1 MIAWVFDHVR
11 DARRWTA
18 ALTVLGAILLS
29 VGCSSKIGSNGSASG
44 ASGPRAVITPIGQIP
59 TSAAGVDPV
68 TITVRSGADVV
79 LSAKESDGG
88 AAALTQ
94 FTWSKVSGPNLPR
107 SPDPGALTYRNNN
120 TVSFTVPQVTSA
132 SDPIKIQLTIKT
144 SNGGTA
150 SANAVVNILPADDQ
164 NRFLIPPQT
173 AASASDNHF
182 VISVLSSDGLG
193 TSTANPLPDARP
205 ACIQVA
211 RQITYTARDGTQHT
225 TPASGS
231 GSLTPL
237 HADVT
242 WAQGTVVTPTHGDSD
257 IDDAVQSYTNPRASF
272 VIPSVNDEEL
282 FELYNQPPTQPGSQL
297 VPSDIDSASLQL
309 SVQAVPGTCAS
320 PTGAASSLTVALLA
334 QTDSSD
340 ARLHVIQHSTAGS
353 TLSLDADVLRT
364 SLGTQPVQT
373 KASARAYYQAID
385 PSAYT
390 DHDSKATLSGWL
402 TANCFDPKSA
412 DYGTGKAA
420 ANGAHGVYTNN
431 FDLGFGRDMYF
442 IQCTADQQ
450 DQYGN
455 TTAHAGDMAS
465 VVINYPTLE
474 QAALKDSPIIAVA
487 MEYSAAPDGSGRR
500 FPKFYIYA
508 PDDRTGELNR
518 VLSANFDRRGQKFLP
533 GACTV
538 CHGGNLPSLPQT
550 FVGPSMTA
558 GLAQPTAC
566 AAGASFD
573 TTACYPLV
581 ADPTSTATCNQATG
595 SNGCLAA
602 GDIDSAFLPW
612 DADAFLYS
620 DAASTANRDPAFLG
634 TLIAK
639 TAFTRQAQ
647 EPNLKALNRLAYATW
662 QPEIEAIGLNKVP
675 IDRYA
680 AVRTLVEQWYGG
692 SAFPNATYT
701 DLSGDS
707 IPPGWKN
714 QPAATPIYHEV
725 FARNCRT
732 CHMVNANPQVQFS
745 GFNDPDAG
753 GHNLAG
759 DGYTLFNSS
768 FTQTTKLGQSYVFQ
782 QGIMPLARLTMDR
795 FWVDFA
801 NPTEPAKSSAALLAS
816 ALNLSGTNAT
826 LGAPLASVTTT
837 IGTSSAPAESDLTCS
852 STTQNAITRGDTIR
866 LSADSSNFAA
876 NPTWNLSYSSC
887 DPKFSSSSV
896 LVGSNTSLG
905 AFNPDK
911 PGLYTATLNV
921 DNGGAAK
928 SQQTASFLLAN
939 KYPTLIAPQGEQP
952 VSYPVGQT
960 LSLSGVLGDGDCSTH
975 HFSAQPGTGAVT
987 LGACT
992 PGTSGAYT
1000 LAVGYV
1006 PSAVGTDSFSVSVQD
1021 VDGDCP
1027 QPSSVPDAQG
1037 RCLQP
1042 AVVAVRTASTLT
1054 APPNEA
1060 FSAQAGTSA
1069 TDTGYSDHVAVRCEL
1084 SVVSGETN
1092 ISLSVGSN
1100 ASSANTTNGHVD
1112 VLIDTDGSKGCGV
1125 GKQYLAYKAHAH
1137 FIGTDT
1143 IHYTATGNGGAQD
1156 TLSANIAVVIKGT
1169 VDFASDLFPQ
1179 FNGYTVAGST
1189 VANGCA
1195 SCHGPTPLPP
1205 ASTHLVPAAVSSPV
1219 SATVSGFYQALC
1231 GASGGSC
1238 TPQGISG
1245 STTIFAIVPGD
1256 AADSLVYTEPN
1267 LVSPPSP
1274 MPSFNGTTFI
1284 KNLGAWV
1291 NEGAYVTC
1299 SSDASACLPKAP

>member
-1 MIAWVFDHVR
+1 MAHKKSLLALIVCASIIA
-11 DARRWTA
+11 
-18 ALTVLGAILLS
+18 
-29 VGCSSKIGSNGSASG
+29 GCSSKIGSNGSVSG
-44 ASGPRAVITPIGQIP
+44 ASGAHAVITPIGHMS
-59 TSAAGVDPV
+59 TSAAGADPV

-94 FTWSKVSGPNLPR
+94 FTWTKVSGPDLPQK
-107 SPDPGALTYRNNN
+107 PDPGALTYRNNN

-150 SANAVVNILPADDQ
+150 SANAVVNIVPADDQ
-164 NRFLIPPQT
+164 NRFLIPPQA
-173 AASASDNHF
+173 AASASDNRF
-182 VISVLSSDGLG
+182 VIAVLSADGFG
-193 TSTANPLPDARP
+193 TSTASPLPDARP

-225 TPASGS
+225 TPASGP

-257 IDDAVQSYTNPRASF
+257 IDDAAQSYTNPRASF

-282 FELYNQPPTQPGSQL
+282 FELYNQPPTQPASQL

-320 PTGAASSLTVALLA
+320 TQAGTASTFTIALLA
-334 QTDSSD
+334 QTNSSD
-340 ARLHVIQHSTAGS
+340 ARLHVIQHSTAGG
-353 TLSLDADVLRT
+353 TLSLDADELRT
-364 SLGTQPVQT
+364 SVGTQPVQT

-412 DYGTGKAA
+412 DYGTGKAG

-450 DQYGN
+450 DKYGN

-465 VVINYPTLE
+465 VVINYSTLE

-487 MEYSAAPDGSGRR
+487 MEYAAAPDGSGRR

-558 GLAQPTAC
+558 GLAQPAAC
-566 AAGASFD
+566 TAGASFD
-573 TTACYPLV
+573 TKACYPLV
-581 ADPTSTATCNQATG
+581 ADPTSTATCDPSAG
-595 SNGCLAA
+595 ANGCLAA
-602 GDIDSAFLPW
+602 GDVDSAFLPW

-620 DAASTANRDPAFLG
+620 DAASPANRDPAFLG
-634 TLIAK
+634 TLVSK

-647 EPNLKALNRLAYATW
+647 EPNIKALNRLAYATW
-662 QPEIEAIGLNKVP
+662 QPEIEPIGPNKVP

-692 SAFPNATYT
+692 SSFPNATYT

-714 QPAATPIYHEV
+714 QPASTPIYHEV

-753 GHNLAG
+753 GHNLTG

-801 NPTEPAKSSAALLAS
+801 NPTEPAKSAAALLAS

-837 IGTSSAPAESDLTCS
+837 IGTNSAPAEPDLTCS
-852 STTQNAITRGDTIR
+852 SMTQNVITRGDTIR
-866 LSADSSNFAA
+866 LSADSSNFAV
-876 NPTWNLSYSSC
+876 NPAWNLSYSSC
-887 DPKFSSSSV
+887 DPNFSSSSV
-896 LVGSNTSLG
+896 LVGGNTSLS
-905 AFNPDK
+905 AFSPDK
-911 PGLYTATLNV
+911 PGLYTATLKV

-939 KYPTLIAPQGEQP
+939 RYPTLIAPQGQQP
-952 VSYPVGQT
+952 VSYPAGQT

-975 HFSAQPGTGAVT
+975 HFSVQRGTGTVT

-1006 PSAVGTDSFSVSVQD
+1006 PSAVGSDSFSVSVQD

-1027 QPSSVPDAQG
+1027 QPATVADAQG
-1037 RCLQP
+1037 HCPQP
-1042 AVVAVRTASTLT
+1042 AVVAVITASSLT
-1054 APPNEA
+1054 APPNEKFA
-1060 FSAQAGTSA
+1060 AQAGTSA
-1069 TDTGYSDHVAVRCEL
+1069 SDPGYSDHIAVRCEL

-1092 ISLSVGSN
+1092 ISLSVGNN
-1100 ASSANTTNGHVD
+1100 ATSANTTNGHVD

-1125 GKQYLAYKAHAH
+1125 GKQYLAYKANAH

-1143 IHYTATGNGGAQD
+1143 IHYTATGSGGAQD

-1169 VDFASDLFPQ
+1169 VNFATDLFPQ
-1179 FNGYTVAGST
+1179 FNGYAVGGSP
-1189 VANGCA
+1189 VSNGCA
-1195 SCHGPTPLPP
+1195 SCHGPTPTPP
-1205 ASTHLVPAAVSSPV
+1205 ASTHLVPAAVSSPDSTTV
-1219 SATVSGFYQALC
+1219 SAFYQALC
-1231 GASGGSC
+1231 GTSGGSC
-1238 TPQGISG
+1238 ASQGING
-1245 STTIFAIVPGD
+1245 SATIFAVVPGD
-1256 AADSLVYTEPN
+1256 TADSKVYTEPN
-1267 LVSPPSP
+1267 LLHPTSP
-1274 MPSFNGTTFI
+1274 MPSFNGTVFI
-1284 KNLGAWV
+1284 SKLGVWI
-1291 NEGAYVTC
+1291 NEGAYLSC
-1299 SSDASACLPKAP
+1299 SSDGSACLP